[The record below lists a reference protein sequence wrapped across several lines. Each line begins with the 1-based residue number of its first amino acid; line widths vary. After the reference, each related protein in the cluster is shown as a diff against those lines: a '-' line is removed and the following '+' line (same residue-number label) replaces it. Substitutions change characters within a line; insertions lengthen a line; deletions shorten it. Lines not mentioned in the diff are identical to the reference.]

1 MSIENM
7 EISLDEEDIKIKNK
21 VEKFYNKYNRY
32 PTSSDCFDVR
42 FVRYSTIQEKY
53 GNLENMYK
61 KLGFKYY
68 NVKYPEFRK
77 SDELILEDVA
87 NIIRANNL
95 TSWNQFFVLNI
106 EFSYNTLL
114 PTPTSLPYISI
125 TIKTP

>member
-77 SDELILEDVA
+77 SDELILEDLA

-95 TSWNQFFVLNI
+95 KSWNQFFTLNTYPPASAYKKRI
-106 EFSYNTLL
+106 A
-114 PTPTSLPYISI
+114 
-125 TIKTP
+125 